1 MGKSSSIKERSF
13 DFALSII
20 TLYSELKNSSEFVLS
35 KQLLR
40 SGTSIGANVHEA
52 SAASS
57 KRDFLNK
64 MTIASKEARE
74 TEYWIKL
81 LTESRITTIDFSAY
95 LTEIIELNKML
106 TSIVK
111 TTKESLTNS
120 LVSRTQHSIRQRRIK
135 TEN

>member
-1 MGKSSSIKERSF
+1 MEKSKKIKERSF

-20 TLYSELKNSSEFVLS
+20 ALYKELNKNSEFILS

-52 SAASS
+52 EAASS
-57 KRDFLNK
+57 KKDFLNK

-81 LTESRITTIDFSAY
+81 LFESNLTKTDLKSY
-95 LTEIIELNKML
+95 LQEINELNKIL

-111 TTKESLTNS
+111 TTKESLTK
-120 LVSRTQHSIRQRRIK
+120 TQ
-135 TEN
+135 

>member
-1 MGKSSSIKERSF
+1 MEKSNKILDRSF
-13 DFALSII
+13 EFAISII
-20 TLYSELKNSSEFVLS
+20 VLYKELNSNSEFILS

-52 SAASS
+52 AAASS

-81 LTESRITTIDFSAY
+81 LQQSKITNIEFVYY
-95 LTEIIELNKML
+95 LSEIKELNKIL

-111 TTKESLTNS
+111 TTKESLTHNS
-120 LVSRTQHSIRQRRIK
+120 TIK
-135 TEN
+135 TQN